1 MHLQHVLPLQLLDV
15 LGLLDNVLSLGNG
28 FCKSENAKYTVSTR
42 RIHKFKS
49 EYEKERKNRR
59 LLLMICSFKKA
70 VLPFSASKSARIFWY
85 LSLAMPLRAFS
96 FCGKK
101 KKLNVVWFTWSI

>member
-1 MHLQHVLPLQLLDV
+1 MHLQHVLSLLLKDLVLAIQLLNM

-28 FCKSENAKYTVSTR
+28 FCKSEKAKYIVSTR
-42 RIHKFKS
+42 RIHKFKL

-59 LLLMICSFKKA
+59 LVLMIYSFKKA
-70 VLPFSASKSARIFWY
+70 VLPFSASKSACIFWY

-96 FCGKK
+96 FYGKK
-101 KKLNVVWFTWSI
+101 ES